1 MFTRTG
7 LLALVGCVFC
17 GRLLAADPTGTWQW
31 ESQELHEQGVLQN
44 TLVLKNDR
52 GTLTGFCPGPTGQN
66 PVKTIA
72 FDEDQ
77 LTWILEVEVR
87 GQQLLARFSGKL
99 TGDELRGQVVLG
111 SLGKYSWRAQRD
123 VNAAGVWRWESKNV
137 KLQKSIQH
145 VLTLKKDNENLVGTY
160 TGENGDVAVQNVTV
174 QGDQLRCDVNTDVHG
189 QNATM
194 IFSGKITD
202 DGITG
207 VITRN
212 GQPKIPWQARRHTDQ
227 TGTNEQHWRFYINIP
242 DGSVYSPVLHFAKT
256 NDGMVGRFSN
266 DQGAVLPVEDLAV
279 SRNGQFFFNF
289 DLTVLG
295 IKSQFYGQFHDESA
309 EGMVDYDHQGDT
321 GQSTFTA
328 QRIELN

>member
-1 MFTRTG
+1 MD
-7 LLALVGCVFC
+7 LLALFVCVLC
-17 GRLLAADPTGTWQW
+17 GRLQAADPSGTWRW
-31 ESQELHEQGVLQN
+31 ESPELQEQGVLQN

-52 GTLTGFCPGPTGQN
+52 GALTGFCSGTTSPSS
-66 PVKTIA
+66 VKAIT

-77 LTWILEVEVR
+77 LTWSLEVDVH
-87 GQQLLARFSGKL
+87 GQPLLARFSGKL

-123 VNAAGVWRWESKNV
+123 VKAAGAWRWGSKNV
-137 KLQKSIQH
+137 KLQKSIQQ

-194 IFSGKITD
+194 IFSGKITGD
-202 DGITG
+202 EITG
-207 VITRN
+207 VMILDD
-212 GQPKIPWQARRHTDQ
+212 QQKIPWQAKRHTYQ
-227 TGTNEQHWRFYINIP
+227 TGTTEQHWRFYVNIP

-279 SRNGQFFFNF
+279 SRNGRFFFNF

-295 IKSQFYGQFHDESA
+295 IKSQFYGQFHDETA